1 MPTSRGQGPETGGA
15 ALVISLALAGFIA
28 TLDDYIV
35 AVSLPSIAA
44 DFNASTSTASWVTV
58 AYLLTLV
65 STLLLFGRLG
75 DRLGHPGHHLI
86 DTDHAHVPVGH
97 QRQRAASLVGR
108 AVVEHD
114 RAGLGDDT
122 HNRFGVTGPHME
134 PPIVAIE
141 A

>member
-75 DRLGHPGHHLI
+75 DRLGHRRVFLSGYA
-86 DTDHAHVPVGH
+86 T
-97 QRQRAASLVGR
+97 
-108 AVVEHD
+108 
-114 RAGLGDDT
+114 
-122 HNRFGVTGPHME
+122 
-134 PPIVAIE
+134 
-141 A
+141 